1 MTQWFGLKKNRWNK
15 KLFNQEINP
24 NELMSKEHKKVCR
37 ILNYIA
43 HLLIVIST
51 ITGCLFISAFSLVG
65 IARRIKSSVI
75 GLKNCAGNKK
85 YRSINK
91 NKKKHDKIILL
102 L

>member
-1 MTQWFGLKKNRWNK
+1 
-15 KLFNQEINP
+15 
-24 NELMSKEHKKVCR
+24 MS
-37 ILNYIA
+37 
-43 HLLIVIST
+43 
-51 ITGCLFISAFSLVG
+51 FISAFPSLVG

>member
-1 MTQWFGLKKNRWNK
+1 MIWTEKKIDGIRNY
-15 KLFNQEINP
+15 LIQEINR

-37 ILNYIA
+37 VLNYIA

-51 ITGCLFISAFSLVG
+51 ITGCLFISAFPSLVG